1 MGKLLWEPSAEWK
14 RNANITRF
22 MDFVNKRHGQN
33 CQNYGELYN
42 WSIDNAPD
50 FWAAMWDFAD
60 IKASK
65 RWDTVVDDI
74 SKMPGAKWFSGAR
87 LNYAENLLQR
97 RDNHTAIISKLETQ
111 ESTKVSYAELYD
123 TVARLAKSLREIG
136 VTRGDRVVAYSP
148 NIIQTAVAMLAAT
161 SIGAIWS
168 SAATDT
174 GLKAALDRFG
184 QIEPKVLF
192 AADEYFYKGKVF
204 NSLVN
209 VEQIV
214 KGVPSIEKVIV
225 ASYKGEK
232 ADISHVP
239 NSVHFDDFLSKDK
252 GLEIQFEQ
260 VPFEHPLYIM
270 FSSGTTGK
278 PKCLVQGVGG
288 ILISHLKDLLLFTDL
303 KPEDT
308 HYYISTCSWMMW
320 NWLLTSLAVG
330 ATVVLYDGN
339 VLYPDMYA
347 IWKLIQDERVT
358 IFGTSASYIN
368 LLKSQGAKPGE
379 ECDLSPLREISQTG
393 SALSAEGFEWIYQE
407 VKKDLYFNSMS
418 GGTDINAVF
427 IGGNPISQVY
437 AGEIAAPTLAMKLK
451 AYDEKGNSIV
461 GRQGELVCEASA
473 PSMPLYFWNDPDG
486 KRYHDAYFNVYPG
499 IWRHGDYILI
509 SSDTGG
515 TTFYGRSD
523 SVLMPSGVRIGTA
536 EIYNQM
542 EEMEEIA
549 DSLAIGQS
557 WEGDQRII
565 LFVKLA
571 EGYQLTDDLK
581 NKIRKTL
588 RVSASPRHVP
598 AKIIEVP
605 DIPYTLNMKKVESAV
620 TNILHGKPVLNR
632 DALINPDSL
641 DYFENVEELKT

>member
-1 MGKLLWEPSAEWK
+1 MSKLLWEPSEEWK
-14 RNANITRF
+14 RNTNMTKF
-22 MDFVNKRHGQN
+22 MDFVNKRHGKNFQDYN
-33 CQNYGELYN
+33 GLFN
-42 WSIDNAPD
+42 WSIDSTPD

-65 RWDTVVDDI
+65 RWDTVVDDV

-260 VPFEHPLYIM
+260 VPLEHPLYIM

-278 PKCLVQGVGG
+278 PICLVQGVGG

-308 HYYISTCSWMMW
+308 HYYIST
-320 NWLLTSLAVG
+320 
-330 ATVVLYDGN
+330 
-339 VLYPDMYA
+339 
-347 IWKLIQDERVT
+347 
-358 IFGTSASYIN
+358 
-368 LLKSQGAKPGE
+368 
-379 ECDLSPLREISQTG
+379 
-393 SALSAEGFEWIYQE
+393 
-407 VKKDLYFNSMS
+407 
-418 GGTDINAVF
+418 
-427 IGGNPISQVY
+427 
-437 AGEIAAPTLAMKLK
+437 
-451 AYDEKGNSIV
+451 
-461 GRQGELVCEASA
+461 
-473 PSMPLYFWNDPDG
+473 
-486 KRYHDAYFNVYPG
+486 
-499 IWRHGDYILI
+499 
-509 SSDTGG
+509 
-515 TTFYGRSD
+515 
-523 SVLMPSGVRIGTA
+523 
-536 EIYNQM
+536 
-542 EEMEEIA
+542 
-549 DSLAIGQS
+549 
-557 WEGDQRII
+557 
-565 LFVKLA
+565 
-571 EGYQLTDDLK
+571 
-581 NKIRKTL
+581 
-588 RVSASPRHVP
+588 
-598 AKIIEVP
+598 
-605 DIPYTLNMKKVESAV
+605 
-620 TNILHGKPVLNR
+620 
-632 DALINPDSL
+632 
-641 DYFENVEELKT
+641 